1 MTKKFLSL
9 LLAVLMVLSMAV
21 PAMATPLD
29 GFEPLGEEQTSAES
43 KAVAEPQAAVGG
55 LDPIGGTGAEIQ
67 ASKPSK
73 LTKSTVDKMQIRAYG
88 FAKDDNGKKITG
100 DAVPS
105 KVKANGVSYTI
116 GEVEGNDVD
125 GYTTTVT
132 FHFAHGDKFEAAA
145 SDVFNTNTKLDFY
158 KAGISGNWVYSF
170 SDDRPA
176 DQVLTL
182 YWVMKGSK
190 AQWCVKVAPSKLT
203 PDGYSTNLTSGI
215 ANIIKVNLRL
225 DTDTSVNH
233 SVIYK
238 DGMNG
243 MIFLDRTFSVE
254 EGSPTPAFDGNLAAN
269 DNYEFVKW
277 TPDVAETVTEDAV
290 YTATWKEVQRYSITF
305 NGNGT
310 NQLSGAISGN
320 YTSGT
325 KYTAGTNVNLNTAMD
340 GKKFTKALSDDYST
354 NYRQT
359 GWNTKAD
366 GTGTHY
372 DMNGTF
378 VMPDY
383 DVTLYAEWE
392 AYEWIHWNVQMSEG
406 GDYINY
412 STGYTG
418 PKADVQSFKAYTG
431 NLGNSYG
438 KVPAAYYTP
447 VKAVAKVGY
456 KFIGWYDVA
465 KNECI
470 STNDTLYVD
479 DFRNLRELTLAE
491 SGAVLEARFEAKK
504 ASNIHVVI
512 YKASNL
518 TKPVVSM
525 AITNLYAGDTFAPNI
540 ADYYSSANGYEYVG
554 WFNDGNFNNYK
565 AGKNYT
571 EATEFTVSGNWQNV
585 IAVVTDYE
593 KVVVKA
599 VYDGDKENAKT
610 VYSGLALRGTNVIEF
625 LEANAGVGEVKGHT
639 LDKWFNW
646 DWYGHKVA
654 DNATVNGWTNVYV
667 TYDRNS
673 YTVKYVDGADGAA
686 FAEESYTVK
695 YGDPTPAFKGS
706 LTAYPGWKFKA
717 WTPDLADTVTEDVT
731 YTATWEPKGANT
743 IIYWG
748 NGGTRSK
755 YSVGDTFWSEYT
767 SAAEIKVRGNGFL
780 SFALD
785 EYAFNGWN
793 TKADGTGDSYKSGD
807 MYKFTAA
814 HDLDKANL
822 YAQWKLIAFNV
833 SFNSNGGNTLD
844 PIKVTLNKPY
854 GTLPSAGSI
863 NGLQNLGWYLVDE
876 QGNVTDTAVNAK
888 TVVTLERDHTLF
900 QKREIKTPTVKI
912 SLSRPV
918 YNYLDKPVSLNA
930 SLTEY
935 PALKYSYQWYK
946 DGVALANDDLYDGV
960 NTKSLTLKHDY
971 VSASGVYK
979 LVVTVTLADGS
990 DIVVTNSPVTAEAS
1004 YTLNIR
1010 RTSNMLYYD
1019 ANGGEGGPSNNSDYY
1034 DKANDRY
1041 VAKVQSSQ
1049 PTRSE
1054 WKFIGWNTKADGTG
1068 DSYKAGDF
1076 YVFDRQLSENGG
1088 LKAWLYAQWD
1098 HLTCA
1103 ENLEDVK
1110 VITKPTCTEKGL
1122 KLCRCTVCGDEYKVE
1137 IPALG
1142 HDHGGRWT
1150 WNREEHWKKCL
1161 RCGAIIDCEEHTY
1174 GDWKPVV
1181 DEKGKDTD
1189 REERSCTVCGFTQ
1202 YAQTI
1207 HIGGST
1213 VTKPTDEQNPNTGAQ
1228 VPSLLPA
1235 LAVLAGAAVVL
1246 RKRK

>member
-1 MTKKFLSL
+1 MTKKLLSI
-9 LLAVLMVLSMAV
+9 LLAVLMVLTFV
-21 PAMATPLD
+21 TPAMAVT
-29 GFEPLGEEQTSAES
+29 
-43 KAVAEPQAAVGG
+43 
-55 LDPIGGTGAEIQ
+55 
-67 ASKPSK
+67 KPKK
-73 LTKSTVDKMQIRAYG
+73 LKSTDVDKMQIRAYASG
-88 FAKDDNGKKITG
+88 TETFSPNSEMYSCSPSIKAK
-100 DAVPS
+100 
-105 KVKANGVSYTI
+105 GVDYTI
-116 GEVEGNDVD
+116 GEVEGNEED

-132 FHFAHGDKFEAAA
+132 FHFKSGDNFEAAA
-145 SDVFNTNTKLDFY
+145 RNVFSTDKHFLAIKEWADHWVGDWEYDFTEE
-158 KAGISGNWVYSF
+158 
-170 SDDRPA
+170 RPA

-182 YWVMKGSK
+182 YWVTNSLGKGSWK
-190 AQWCVKVAPSKLT
+190 IKSTIPGSEYAGNITAAVA
-203 PDGYSTNLTSGI
+203 NL
-215 ANIIKVNLRL
+215 IKVNLKLERTVVY
-225 DTDTSVNH
+225 TDGVS
-233 SVIYK
+233 
-238 DGMNG
+238 G
-243 MIFLDRTFSVE
+243 E
-254 EGSPTPAFDGNLAAN
+254 AFDNQTYTVRNGEA
-269 DNYEFVKW
+269 
-277 TPDVAETVTEDAV
+277 TPVFTGTPTREGYNFLGWEPKVAEKVYEDAT
-290 YTATWKEVQRYSITF
+290 YTAQW
-305 NGNGT
+305 
-310 NQLSGAISGN
+310 
-320 YTSGT
+320 
-325 KYTAGTNVNLNTAMD
+325 
-340 GKKFTKALSDDYST
+340 
-354 NYRQT
+354 
-359 GWNTKAD
+359 
-366 GTGTHY
+366 
-372 DMNGTF
+372 
-378 VMPDY
+378 
-383 DVTLYAEWE
+383 
-392 AYEWIHWNVQMSEG
+392 
-406 GDYINY
+406 
-412 STGYTG
+412 
-418 PKADVQSFKAYTG
+418 
-431 NLGNSYG
+431 
-438 KVPAAYYTP
+438 
-447 VKAVAKVGY
+447 
-456 KFIGWYDVA
+456 
-465 KNECI
+465 
-470 STNDTLYVD
+470 
-479 DFRNLRELTLAE
+479 
-491 SGAVLEARFEAKK
+491 
-504 ASNIHVVI
+504 
-512 YKASNL
+512 
-518 TKPVVSM
+518 
-525 AITNLYAGDTFAPNI
+525 
-540 ADYYSSANGYEYVG
+540 
-554 WFNDGNFNNYK
+554 
-565 AGKNYT
+565 
-571 EATEFTVSGNWQNV
+571 
-585 IAVVTDYE
+585 
-593 KVVVKA
+593 
-599 VYDGDKENAKT
+599 
-610 VYSGLALRGTNVIEF
+610 
-625 LEANAGVGEVKGHT
+625 EVK
-639 LDKWFNW
+639 DF
-646 DWYGHKVA
+646 
-654 DNATVNGWTNVYV
+654 
-667 TYDRNS
+667 
-673 YTVKYVDGADGAA
+673 TVKYVDGVSGEA
-686 FAEESYTVK
+686 FEAEEYTVK
-695 YGDPTPAFKGS
+695 AGEATPAFQGD
-706 LTAYPGWKFKA
+706 LTKYPGWKFKA
-717 WTPDLADTVTEDVT
+717 WTPDLAETVTEDVT

-767 SAAEIKVRGNGFL
+767 SDAEIKVRGNGFL

-814 HDLDKANL
+814 HDLDMANL

-935 PALKYSYQWYK
+935 HALKYSYQWYK
-946 DGVALANDDLYDGV
+946 DGAALANDDLYDGV

-1010 RTSNMLYYD
+1010 RTSNMLYYN

-1110 VITKPTCTEKGL
+1110 VITEPTCTEKGL
-1122 KLCRCTVCGDEYKVE
+1122 KLCRCTVCGDEYEVE

-1181 DEKGKDTD
+1181 DNKGKDTD

>member
-1 MTKKFLSL
+1 MKKFLSM
-9 LLAVLMVLSMAV
+9 LLAIVMVFGFAT
-21 PAMATPLD
+21 PAMAEQTEEPV
-29 GFEPLGEEQTSAES
+29 GYAPAGSVQPLGSPFGIWLYVTAPEC
-43 KAVAEPQAAVGG
+43 
-55 LDPIGGTGAEIQ
+55 DCGTDCGAE
-67 ASKPSK
+67 
-73 LTKSTVDKMQIRAYG
+73 VRV
-88 FAKDDNGKKITG
+88 TG
-100 DAVPS
+100 GI
-105 KVKANGVSYTI
+105 KRI
-116 GEVEGNDVD
+116 GWGGRVEPYN
-125 GYTTTVT
+125 
-132 FHFAHGDKFEAAA
+132 E
-145 SDVFNTNTKLDFY
+145 
-158 KAGISGNWVYSF
+158 
-170 SDDRPA
+170 
-176 DQVLTL
+176 VLT
-182 YWVMKGSK
+182 KGSK
-190 AQWCVKVAPSKLT
+190 ILQVYFNSSNPVTIEAVCGSCQYDFTEWEIAEDRLLGDKVTTASESKL
-203 PDGYSTNLTSGI
+203 
-215 ANIIKVNLRL
+215 
-225 DTDTSVNH
+225 
-233 SVIYK
+233 VIDEK
-238 DGMNG
+238 S
-243 MIFLDRTFSVE
+243 FLV
-254 EGSPTPAFDGNLAAN
+254 PT
-269 DNYEFVKW
+269 Y
-277 TPDVAETVTEDAV
+277 
-290 YTATWKEVQRYSITF
+290 YTA
-305 NGNGT
+305 
-310 NQLSGAISGN
+310 
-320 YTSGT
+320 
-325 KYTAGTNVNLNTAMD
+325 
-340 GKKFTKALSDDYST
+340 KF
-354 NYRQT
+354 QT
-359 GWNTKAD
+359 
-366 GTGTHY
+366 
-372 DMNGTF
+372 
-378 VMPDY
+378 
-383 DVTLYAEWE
+383 
-392 AYEWIHWNVQMSEG
+392 
-406 GDYINY
+406 
-412 STGYTG
+412 
-418 PKADVQSFKAYTG
+418 
-431 NLGNSYG
+431 
-438 KVPAAYYTP
+438 
-447 VKAVAKVGY
+447 
-456 KFIGWYDVA
+456 
-465 KNECI
+465 
-470 STNDTLYVD
+470 
-479 DFRNLRELTLAE
+479 
-491 SGAVLEARFEAKK
+491 
-504 ASNIHVVI
+504 
-512 YKASNL
+512 
-518 TKPVVSM
+518 
-525 AITNLYAGDTFAPNI
+525 
-540 ADYYSSANGYEYVG
+540 
-554 WFNDGNFNNYK
+554 
-565 AGKNYT
+565 
-571 EATEFTVSGNWQNV
+571 
-585 IAVVTDYE
+585 E
-593 KVVVKA
+593 K
-599 VYDGDKENAKT
+599 T
-610 VYSGLALRGTNVIEF
+610 
-625 LEANAGVGEVKGHT
+625 
-639 LDKWFNW
+639 
-646 DWYGHKVA
+646 
-654 DNATVNGWTNVYV
+654 
-667 TYDRNS
+667 
-673 YTVKYVDGADGAA
+673 YTVKYVDGVDGEEVFADQ
-686 FAEESYTVK
+686 SYTVK
-695 YGDPTPAFKGS
+695 YNEATPAFSGTPTREGYNFLGWEPRVAEKVTADATYAAQWEAKEFTVKYVDGVDGEEVFADQS
-706 LTAYPGWKFKA
+706 YTVKYNEATPAFQGDLTKYPGWKFKA

-767 SAAEIKVRGNGFL
+767 SDAEIKVRGNGFL

-946 DGVALANDDLYDGV
+946 DGVALANNDLYDGV

-1088 LKAWLYAQWD
+1088 LKVWLYAQWD

-1110 VITKPTCTEKGL
+1110 VITEPTCTEKGL
-1122 KLCRCTVCGDEYKVE
+1122 KLCRCTVCGDEYEVE

-1181 DEKGKDTD
+1181 DNKGKDTD

>member
-1 MTKKFLSL
+1 MKKFLSM
-9 LLAVLMVLSMAV
+9 LLAIVMVFGFAT
-21 PAMATPLD
+21 PAMAEQTEEPV
-29 GFEPLGEEQTSAES
+29 GYAPAGSVQPLGSPFGIWLYVTAPEC
-43 KAVAEPQAAVGG
+43 
-55 LDPIGGTGAEIQ
+55 DCGTDCGAEVRVTGGI
-67 ASKPSK
+67 
-73 LTKSTVDKMQIRAYG
+73 
-88 FAKDDNGKKITG
+88 KIG
-100 DAVPS
+100 RG
-105 KVKANGVSYTI
+105 GVEPYN
-116 GEVEGNDVD
+116 E
-125 GYTTTVT
+125 
-132 FHFAHGDKFEAAA
+132 
-145 SDVFNTNTKLDFY
+145 
-158 KAGISGNWVYSF
+158 
-170 SDDRPA
+170 
-176 DQVLTL
+176 VLT
-182 YWVMKGSK
+182 KGSK
-190 AQWCVKVAPSKLT
+190 TLQVYFNSSNPVTIEAVCGSCQYDFTEWEIAEDRLLGDKVTTASESKL
-203 PDGYSTNLTSGI
+203 
-215 ANIIKVNLRL
+215 
-225 DTDTSVNH
+225 
-233 SVIYK
+233 VIDEK
-238 DGMNG
+238 S
-243 MIFLDRTFSVE
+243 FLVRT
-254 EGSPTPAFDGNLAAN
+254 
-269 DNYEFVKW
+269 Y
-277 TPDVAETVTEDAV
+277 
-290 YTATWKEVQRYSITF
+290 YTA
-305 NGNGT
+305 
-310 NQLSGAISGN
+310 
-320 YTSGT
+320 
-325 KYTAGTNVNLNTAMD
+325 
-340 GKKFTKALSDDYST
+340 KF
-354 NYRQT
+354 QT
-359 GWNTKAD
+359 
-366 GTGTHY
+366 
-372 DMNGTF
+372 
-378 VMPDY
+378 
-383 DVTLYAEWE
+383 
-392 AYEWIHWNVQMSEG
+392 
-406 GDYINY
+406 
-412 STGYTG
+412 
-418 PKADVQSFKAYTG
+418 
-431 NLGNSYG
+431 
-438 KVPAAYYTP
+438 
-447 VKAVAKVGY
+447 
-456 KFIGWYDVA
+456 
-465 KNECI
+465 
-470 STNDTLYVD
+470 
-479 DFRNLRELTLAE
+479 
-491 SGAVLEARFEAKK
+491 
-504 ASNIHVVI
+504 
-512 YKASNL
+512 
-518 TKPVVSM
+518 
-525 AITNLYAGDTFAPNI
+525 
-540 ADYYSSANGYEYVG
+540 
-554 WFNDGNFNNYK
+554 
-565 AGKNYT
+565 
-571 EATEFTVSGNWQNV
+571 
-585 IAVVTDYE
+585 E
-593 KVVVKA
+593 K
-599 VYDGDKENAKT
+599 T
-610 VYSGLALRGTNVIEF
+610 
-625 LEANAGVGEVKGHT
+625 
-639 LDKWFNW
+639 
-646 DWYGHKVA
+646 
-654 DNATVNGWTNVYV
+654 
-667 TYDRNS
+667 
-673 YTVKYVDGADGAA
+673 YTVKYVDGVDGEEVFADQ
-686 FAEESYTVK
+686 SYTVK
-695 YGDPTPAFKGS
+695 YNEATPAFQGD
-706 LTAYPGWKFKA
+706 LTKYPGWKFKA

-814 HDLDKANL
+814 HDLDMANL

-1010 RTSNMLYYD
+1010 RTSNMLYYN

-1110 VITKPTCTEKGL
+1110 VITEPTCTEKGL
-1122 KLCRCTVCGDEYKVE
+1122 KLCRCTVCGDEYEVE

-1161 RCGAIIDCEEHTY
+1161 RCGAIIDCEDHTY

-1181 DEKGKDTD
+1181 DNKGKDTD